1 MEIHKGIN
9 CFYAKDLKAWRSWLK
24 KNHSKSAS
32 IWLIIYH
39 KQSGIPSVYYPDA
52 VDESICF
59 GWIDSKINKR
69 DEQSYYQ
76 LFTQR
81 SPKSNWSKVN
91 KEKVTRLIQE
101 NRIQAAGLAMID
113 LAKKTGT
120 WTALDK
126 ISELIM
132 PEELEKAFSTNKI
145 ALANFNAFPPSTKR
159 GIYEWIINAK
169 QSTTRA
175 KRIEETVLLAGKNIR
190 ANQYIPK
197 QG

>member
-1 MEIHKGIN
+1 MEIHKGIA

-24 KNHSKSAS
+24 KNHSIATSV
-32 IWLIIYH
+32 WLIIYY
-39 KQSGIPSVYYPDA
+39 KQSGIPTVYYPDA

-69 DEQSYYQ
+69 DEQSYFQ
-76 LFTQR
+76 LFSQR

-91 KEKVTRLIQE
+91 KEKVKRLIQE
-101 NRIQAAGLAMID
+101 NRIQAPGLAMID

-132 PEELEKAFSTNKI
+132 PEELEKAFSLNKK
-145 ALANFNAFPPSTKR
+145 ALANFEAFPPSTKR

-169 QSTTRA
+169 QSATRT
-175 KRIEETVLLAGKNIR
+175 KRIDETVSLAAKNIR
-190 ANQYIPK
+190 ANQYVK
-197 QG
+197 K